1 MIEQENY
8 TVSYP
13 FNSKTIRPRKQLE
26 VTEMALPNRT
36 IDSDVSQQHR
46 DIVDNKYQELRRP
59 RKIFFYRNGDRYFK
73 GKQLYITPHRYLS
86 FDELL
91 VDLTKSVSLPYGVR
105 KVYTQ
110 DGMAITD
117 IEDLKD
123 GGTYVCASF
132 ERFKKLKYGKHNTP
146 GFAVPRHY
154 QQTNHNIW
162 KYSYEVRPQYENHLY
177 NTYPP
182 NGSSQHFGAVRGGFV
197 YPSHG
202 KYAAAYGKKGG
213 TFGQGH
219 SGPGSFQ
226 YSGGRPGASV
236 KPFSKPGV
244 IHSDMSP
251 VKPRIVKI
259 VKNGDRPRKTVSLLL
274 NKRSVQSFEDLVLD
288 ISDALGL
295 PKYKSTKIRKLYTLK
310 GREIRGLGDFFRE
323 EEVFIA
329 SPSKQPLSDEDIA
342 DIYEELYP
350 NNPYAQKLPKKGS
363 KDRESKTDS
372 GFGEDEEKAVREKA
386 LRKRENAKKVDQ
398 ERAKAKKEERL
409 KAAKWE
415 KQRLEEE
422 EDELRDH
429 AILGRIDNNDELQWL
444 LEENERKRQ
453 QELERE
459 KANRDKEEEL
469 ERKEK
474 LLKKM
479 EEELRKK
486 LEADQQKKAA
496 ELLAALDAREAEIKA
511 KEKELKE
518 AEERR
523 NVERKKQEKEDEERR
538 KAEEKRK
545 EEEKKRKE
553 EDKKRKEEERKEEEK
568 KKMEENEKQR
578 EKREEED
585 KQKKEEEKKKREEEE
600 RQKEEEQKREKAEI
614 KRKEDEKKQE
624 EKNKAKQKDQ
634 DGNDKDKKKVGKNNK
649 KGKDPNNKYATDP
662 RPITKRDDIEKRY
675 KIGKKIGDG
684 NFADVHLAELM
695 NTDQEFAMKIVD
707 KSKLKGKE
715 QMIENEI
722 GIMKNVNHPNIVR
735 LFEEHETKENIYLV
749 MEYVKGGDLFDAITE
764 SVKFTEA
771 NAALMISDLSQA
783 LAYLHDLNIVHR
795 DLKPENLLVSNG
807 PEGDMVLKLADFG
820 LAMEVKEPILTVCG
834 TPTYVAPEILAE
846 TGYGLEVDMWATG
859 VIAYILLCGFPPF
872 RSLDRDQEE
881 LFEIIQA
888 GEFEYLSPYW
898 DNISVSAKDL
908 INHLLVVNRKKRYT
922 AKQVLEHTWIV
933 NEGPTRNRLNLQR
946 EITMNLEKNF
956 GKGKNHQVGVES

>member
-1 MIEQENY
+1 MIEQENFFL
-8 TVSYP
+8 SYP
-13 FNSKTIRPRKQLE
+13 FNSKSIRPRKRLE
-26 VTEMALPNRT
+26 ASKMALSSRS
-36 IDSDVSQQHR
+36 IDEAVSQQHR

-110 DGMAITD
+110 DGVLIRD

-132 ERFKKLKYGKHNTP
+132 ERFKKLKYGKYNNP
-146 GFAVPRHY
+146 GFAVP
-154 QQTNHNIW
+154 
-162 KYSYEVRPQYENHLY
+162 KVRPRYESHLY
-177 NTYPP
+177 NTFPP
-182 NGSSQHFGAVRGGFV
+182 TGSSQHFSQARGGFI

-202 KYAAAYGKKGG
+202 KYAAAYGKTAG

-219 SGPGSFQ
+219 AGPGSFQ
-226 YSGGRPGASV
+226 YSGGRPGASL
-236 KPFSKPGV
+236 KPVSKTVGI
-244 IHSDMSP
+244 IHSDVSP

-259 VKNGDRPRKTVSLLL
+259 VKNGERPRKTVSLLL
-274 NKRSVQSFEDLVLD
+274 NKRSVQSFEHLVLD

-295 PKYKSTKIRKLYTLK
+295 PKYKNNRIRKLYNLK
-310 GREIRGLGDFFRE
+310 GREIRGLVDFFRE
-323 EEVFIA
+323 DEVFIA
-329 SPSKQPLSDEDIA
+329 SSSKHPLSDEDIA

-350 NNPYAQKLPKKGS
+350 NNPYAQKYPKKGT

-372 GFGEDEEKAVREKA
+372 GFGDDEEKAEQERI
-386 LRKRENAKKVDQ
+386 LRKKENAKKLEK
-398 ERAKAKKEERL
+398 ERDKAKKEERL

-415 KQRLEEE
+415 KQRREEE
-422 EDELRDH
+422 EDEEFLDDEMQRMRD
-429 AILGRIDNNDELQWL
+429 
-444 LEENERKRQ
+444 ENEWRMQ

-459 KANRDKEEEL
+459 RINKEKEAEL
-469 ERKEK
+469 ERKERE
-474 LLKKM
+474 LKKM
-479 EEELRKK
+479 EQELQRK
-486 LEADQQKKAA
+486 LENNQKQKEA
-496 ELLAALDAREAEIKA
+496 ELLAALAAREAEIQA
-511 KEKELKE
+511 REKELKE
-518 AEERR
+518 EEERR
-523 NVERKKQEKEDEERR
+523 KAERKKQEKEDEERKKAEKKRREEEEERR
-538 KAEEKRK
+538 KKEEERRKKEEEDRQKKKEEEERRKMEEEKRKREEAERQKAEEERQKAEEERRKAEEERRRKEEDERKKEEKIRKDEENAAEEKRK
-545 EEEKKRKE
+545 QEEAEKQKT
-553 EDKKRKEEERKEEEK
+553 DN
-568 KKMEENEKQR
+568 ENEK
-578 EKREEED
+578 D
-585 KQKKEEEKKKREEEE
+585 KFAKGKGDQNKKGGKKK
-600 RQKEEEQKREKAEI
+600 K
-614 KRKEDEKKQE
+614 
-624 EKNKAKQKDQ
+624 KDQ
-634 DGNDKDKKKVGKNNK
+634 D
-649 KGKDPNNKYATDP
+649 NKYASDP
-662 RPITKRDDIEKRY
+662 RAIKKRDDIEKRY

-684 NFADVHLAELM
+684 NFADVHVAELI

-722 GIMKNVNHPNIVR
+722 GIMKNVKHANIVR
-735 LFEEHETKENIYLV
+735 LFEEHETKENIFLV

-771 NAALMISDLSQA
+771 NAALMVSDLSNA
-783 LAYLHDLNIVHR
+783 LDYLHGLNIVHR
-795 DLKPENLLVSNG
+795 DLKPENLLVSND
-807 PEGDMVLKLADFG
+807 PSGDMVLKLADFG
-820 LAMEVKEPILTVCG
+820 LAMEVKEPIFTVCG

-859 VIAYILLCGFPPF
+859 VITYILLCGFPPF

-898 DNISVSAKDL
+898 DNISDSAKDL
-908 INHLLVVNRKKRYT
+908 INHLLVVDKRKRYT

-933 NEGPTRNRLNLQR
+933 NEGPSRNRLNLQR

-956 GKGKNHQVGVES
+956 GKGKNHQVGVET